1 MAMSPSS
8 TETAAVT
15 TITPA
20 PDSLPIEGCDV
31 FVIGG
36 GPAGSTIA
44 ALLAQQGRDVVLV
57 EKEHHPRFHIGES
70 LLPANVQL
78 FEKLGVREQVDAIGM
93 RKWGIEFVS
102 IEHEYRSYVEFAD
115 AWDKTMPSAWQ
126 VRRSELDELLFRNA
140 ATRGARTL
148 EGCKVRDVQFDDEG
162 ATIQAVL
169 DDGTRRSWHARFVV
183 DASGRDT
190 VLANKFRSKQKN
202 PDHNSTAL
210 FGHFRNV
217 RRLEGKREGNISICW
232 FPHGWFW
239 FIPLADGTTSVG
251 AVCWPYYLKSR
262 GSTPLRDFFFQTI
275 AMCPELADR
284 LKSGEL
290 IDGAVHATGNFSY
303 NGTHA
308 TGDRYLMLGDAFAF
322 IDPMFSSG
330 VYLAMHSAFDGAELV
345 AAALDQP
352 AAHAKLRQAFETTM
366 RKGPREYSWF
376 IYRATNPTIR
386 DMFMH
391 PRNPLR
397 VKEALLSLLAG
408 DIYGETPM
416 WWGLRR
422 FKALYYLISW
432 FNARRTWRGWRKH
445 RFNIQDMGKL
455 QGETIQTEG

>member
-1 MAMSPSS
+1 MQAAPSA
-8 TETAAVT
+8 TAL
-15 TITPA
+15 PE
-20 PDSLPIEGCDV
+20 SQPIEGCDV

-57 EKEHHPRFHIGES
+57 DKEHHPRFHIGES
-70 LLPANVQL
+70 LLPANVEL
-78 FEKLGVREQVDAIGM
+78 FRKLGVYEQVDAIGM
-93 RKWGIEFVS
+93 KKWGIEFVS
-102 IEHEYRSYVEFAD
+102 IEHEYQSYVEFAD
-115 AWDKTMPSAWQ
+115 AWDKSMPSAWQ
-126 VRRSELDELLFRNA
+126 VRRSELDEVLFRNA

-148 EGCKVRDVQFDDEG
+148 EGCKVQGVQFDDNG
-162 ATIQAVL
+162 AIVQAQL
-169 DDGTRRSWHARFVV
+169 EDGSSRTWHARFVV

-190 VLANKFRSKQKN
+190 FLANKFKSKQKN

-262 GSTPLRDFFFQTI
+262 DKPIKDYFFDTL
-275 AMCPELADR
+275 ALCPELFAR
-284 LKSGEL
+284 LQGAEL
-290 IDGAVHATGNFSY
+290 IDDKIHATGNFSY
-303 NGTHA
+303 SGTHA

-322 IDPMFSSG
+322 VDPMFSSG

-345 AAALDQP
+345 ATALDAP
-352 AAHAKLRQAFETTM
+352 QALARVRADFEGMM
-366 RKGPREYSWF
+366 RDGPREYSWF
-376 IYRATNPTIR
+376 IYRSTNPTIR

-391 PRNPLR
+391 PNNFLR
-397 VKEALLSLLAG
+397 VKEALMSLLAG
-408 DIYGETPM
+408 DIFGSTPM

-422 FKALYYLISW
+422 FKILYYVI
-432 FNARRTWRGWRKH
+432 AVTHPVRTWRGWKKH
-445 RFNIQDMGKL
+445 RFNVRDMGKL
-455 QGETIQTEG
+455 RGETIQAEG